1 MAASWSKIFTQQNQG
16 HLEVVGIR
24 SDSNDLGTF
33 KKNVLVIV
41 NDELEDTVEG
51 YSASELQ
58 TFLEA
63 NCDLTVIDNGLLP
76 TALPTEDELA
86 LINAQDSS
94 DDGD

>member
-16 HLEVVGIR
+16 HLEVIGIR

-33 KKNVLVIV
+33 KRNVLVV
-41 NDELEDTVEG
+41 VDDALEATVEG

-63 NCDLTVIDNGLLP
+63 SCDLTGVDNGLLP
-76 TALPTEDELA
+76 TALPTEEELA
-86 LINAQDSS
+86 AINP
-94 DDGD
+94 DGEGEGE